1 MNNSIKMAHLLE
13 WSKDK
18 KLSRHDL
25 SYLLSNLSLEN
36 KKIFQQAYGL
46 KEKAIKESPKK
57 IKNKKRYVVA
67 VFDGAEFCAELS
79 AAYGRIENKL
89 RIAVLDSDRLKPRL
103 DLYYNTESHVKNLY
117 HHLSREQ
124 STGINLLIDGL
135 HRNQLSPTY
144 ADHLAIKLKGLKN
157 VFYFSGSSLIEDY
170 EYFDLNDFKKIIAFL
185 KAHYDILLLNTNGFI
200 YDAYT
205 CYALMCSDLNV
216 LPVKGQWPQVKTLK
230 KTMDFLCMKQNIPK
244 EKQRF
249 VLFDHQK
256 YNHLS
261 TNTFGALVDNQTLNA
276 VPYLKSR
283 HLSQERV
290 YTPLRKHNSKLENIY
305 YKVIQD
311 IDRGVRKNEFSEK
324 SSY

>member
-1 MNNSIKMAHLLE
+1 MNDSIKMAHLLD

-18 KLSRHDL
+18 KISRHDL

-36 KKIFQQAYGL
+36 RKKFQLAYGL
-46 KEKAIKESPKK
+46 KEKVRNEKPIKFKA
-57 IKNKKRYVVA
+57 KKRYVVA

-79 AAYGRIENKL
+79 VAYGRIESKS
-89 RIAVLDSDRLKPRL
+89 RIAILDTDRLNPRL
-103 DLYYNTESHVKNLY
+103 DLYYNTESHVKNMY

-135 HRNQLSPTY
+135 HRNQLSPAY

-170 EYFDLNDFKKIIAFL
+170 EYFDLSDFKKIVAFL

-216 LPVKGQWPQVKTLK
+216 LPVRGQWPQVKSLI
-230 KTMDFLCMKQNIPK
+230 KTIDFLCMKQNINK
-244 EKQRF
+244 EKQRY

-261 TNTFGALVDNQTLNA
+261 TKNFGALVGNKTLNP
-276 VPYLKSR
+276 VPFLKSR
-283 HLSQERV
+283 HMSQERV
-290 YTPLRKHNSKLENIY
+290 YSPLKKNNFKLQNIY

-311 IDRGVRKNEFSEK
+311 IDRGVGKNEFSQK
-324 SSY
+324 SPY